1 MSRAGGRKLR
11 LGALV
16 SHPIQYFAPLFR
28 ELAGRPEIDLT
39 VIYRTRLGVDAY
51 HDPGFGQTVQWDIP
65 LLDGYQHVFLSRKT
79 TLSGVEPKIVGVLL
93 RERFDVLLVHGYN
106 SVTNLL
112 AIAAAKVVG
121 TRLLLRGDTRLAPH
135 HRAAPAL
142 KRRLKKWLISRFD
155 GFVAIGSQNRA
166 YYLELGAAE
175 DRIFFAPFSV
185 NNADFALV
193 PEVAAA
199 KRAEIRRS
207 LDIPD
212 QAVVVLYASKLT
224 ALKRPRDLVTA
235 FGDLARECSSA
246 WLLMAGSGE
255 EMPHLLTSAS
265 ERGIERIRFIGF
277 QNQQALPGL
286 YAACDLFVLPSQ
298 GDAWGL
304 VVNEVMA
311 AGLPVIVSDE
321 VGAAP
326 DLVEGKGTGVVYSCG
341 DIDALRSALS
351 EWISKAER
359 RQQASEMARQLIRHW
374 DVDICAGAL
383 VEAAFA
389 VAESRS
395 AKMVRPAVAGKDTG
409 STGPAS

>member
-1 MSRAGGRKLR
+1 MSTAVGRKLR
-11 LGALV
+11 FGVLV

-28 ELAGRPEIDLT
+28 ELARRPDIDLT

-51 HDPGFGQTVQWDIP
+51 HDPGFGQTVRWDVP
-65 LLDGYQHVFLSRKT
+65 LLDGYQHEFLSRKT
-79 TLSGVEPKIVGVLL
+79 TLSGVEPKIVGIVL
-93 RERFDVLLVHGYN
+93 RERFDVLVVHGYN

-112 AIAAAKVVG
+112 AMAAAKLAG
-121 TRLLLRGDTRLAPH
+121 TKLLLRGDTRLAPH
-135 HRAAPAL
+135 HKAAPAL

-185 NNADFALV
+185 NNADFALA
-193 PEVAAA
+193 PEVVAA
-199 KRAEIRRS
+199 KRTEIRRS
-207 LDIPD
+207 LGIPD
-212 QAVVVLYASKLT
+212 EAVVVLYASKLT
-224 ALKRPRDLVTA
+224 ALKRPSDLITA

-246 WLLMAGSGE
+246 WLLVAGSGA
-255 EMPHLLTSAS
+255 EMPHLRASVS

-326 DLVEGKGTGVVYSCG
+326 DLVEGQGTGVVYPCG
-341 DIDALRSALS
+341 DIDALRLALLAFVTSAN
-351 EWISKAER
+351 R
-359 RQQASEMARQLIRHW
+359 RLEAGEKSRLLIGHW
-374 DVDICAGAL
+374 DVDICAAAL
-383 VEAAFA
+383 VDAALA
-389 VAESRS
+389 IVSMGRTKIRQEL
-395 AKMVRPAVAGKDTG
+395 AGKEA
-409 STGPAS
+409 GPNGQSS